1 MMIDRPTSFVNL
13 LTY

>member
-1 MMIDRPTSFVNL
+1 MVNVNL